1 MAALGYDVVSFSEA
15 CMDVNHVVY
24 RIRCTELRVDRG
36 IRDIIYVLTC
46 PHGQR
51 ARLRSTYH
59 RWLVWLETSQL
70 AYGSHTGPADVGT
83 GQIPWQQD
91 RH

>member
-36 IRDIIYVLTC
+36 MDL
-46 PHGQR
+46 P
-51 ARLRSTYH
+51 ARTACSPTIDVPSMAGVAGDQSAGLR
-59 RWLVWLETSQL
+59 L
-70 AYGSHTGPADVGT
+70 AYRASRCWYGT
-83 GQIPWQQD
+83 DTVAAG
-91 RH
+91 